1 MGSSSVAKKKK
12 KQKPKQGH
20 PARLQGDVISIER
33 AKVKRGL
40 DALAPQ
46 FTRWLEAQHGD
57 SELAPMVLAAVGE
70 TLSYYAEVIELRGV
84 TDFDPPQ
91 LFTVLNATIEFEEA
105 EDPDDGSGELREMVF
120 TAWTVYLDFLREN
133 DLWRGDPAG
142 LEWLL
147 ETINSDDPFSEHS
160 DAQLLDV
167 PESAEDA
174 VAEIGQMQVL
184 EMGRVLLAWA
194 TTKGHEHWNAGPGPK
209 YISQAAETA
218 RGLFS
223 KDIDTSS
230 RQHAA
235 SVVLSA
241 LESVGALDTATGA
254 VPERG
259 NNAEDLM
266 APGDVA
272 NYESKYSYLKA
283 VLDLLLAQPEQ
294 SAGESLEAWGL
305 SNLWLL
311 QAIDGQAQPV
321 AEDRSE
327 AFSEAGWAGAHHRME
342 LLRSLGLVSQGRAY
356 DIPGI
361 VRLALT
367 DLDADAQEQA
377 LGQAPGDQSVADP
390 FGFSLDEEEEPKRLK
405 RTEPYKGKVLQLKLT
420 LREAKP
426 PIWRR
431 VMVPA
436 DLNLADL
443 HDIIQI
449 SFDWSDTHLHQFY
462 GKNYKVSYGPQNP
475 HMKSDIDESTVL
487 LSKLFKQPKD
497 RLAYAYD
504 FGDDWRIGIEVEDV
518 LKADD
523 GQLPRC
529 IGGRRM
535 GPLEDSGG
543 ALNWNEMVEEL
554 KDEQPLTMMQDV
566 VPEDASLYPGED
578 FDPAVFSIE
587 EINENLDA
595 EF

>member
-1 MGSSSVAKKKK
+1 VAKKKK

-40 DALAPQ
+40 DALAVQ

-57 SELAPMVLAAVGE
+57 SELAPMVLAAVDE
-70 TLSYYAEVIELRGV
+70 TLGFYAEAIELRSV

-91 LFTVLNATIEFEEA
+91 LFTVLTATIEFEEA
-105 EDPDDGSGELREMVF
+105 EDPDDDSGELRDLVF

-133 DLWRGDPAG
+133 GLWDGDPAG

-147 ETINSDDPFSEHS
+147 ESINSDDPFNEPS
-160 DAQLLDV
+160 AKKPLDV
-167 PESAEDA
+167 PETAEAA
-174 VAEIGQMQVL
+174 VAEIAQMQVSK
-184 EMGRVLLAWA
+184 MGRVLLAWA
-194 TTKGHEHWNAGPGPK
+194 TTTGHVYWAAGPGPEF
-209 YISQAAETA
+209 IPQAAHTV
-218 RGLFS
+218 RGLFP
-223 KDIDTSS
+223 KDLDAPS
-230 RQHAA
+230 RNNVAA
-235 SVVLSA
+235 VLLSA
-241 LESVGALDTATGA
+241 LEMAGALDTKTAA
-254 VPERG
+254 VPEYG
-259 NNAEDLM
+259 NNARDFIAADTATSFES
-266 APGDVA
+266 
-272 NYESKYSYLKA
+272 NYAYLKT
-283 VLDLLLAQPEQ
+283 VLDLLLAQPERSDQ
-294 SAGESLEAWGL
+294 VGLESWGL
-305 SNLWLL
+305 ANLWLL
-311 QAIDGQAQPV
+311 EAVDGEAHSV
-321 AEDRSE
+321 AAARDELFPE
-327 AFSEAGWAGAHHRME
+327 AAWAGAHQRME
-342 LLRSLGLVSQGRAY
+342 LLRSLGLVNKGSTYG
-356 DIPGI
+356 IPGI

-367 DLDADAQEQA
+367 DLDSEEPGGDAPLE
-377 LGQAPGDQSVADP
+377 PDVADL
-390 FGFSLDEEEEPKRLK
+390 FAESEELQEEPKRLK

-518 LKADD
+518 LKTDD

-543 ALNWNEMVEEL
+543 ALTWNEMVEEL

-566 VPEDASLYPGED
+566 VPEDASLYPDED
-578 FDPAVFSIE
+578 FDPAVFSIA

>member
-1 MGSSSVAKKKK
+1 MAKKKK

-20 PARLQGDVISIER
+20 PARLQGDVLSMER

-70 TLSYYAEVIELRGV
+70 TLSYYAEAIELRGV

-91 LFTVLNATIEFEEA
+91 LFTVLNATIDFEEA
-105 EDPDDGSGELREMVF
+105 EDPDDDSGELRELVF

-133 DLWRGDPAG
+133 DLWTGDPVG

-147 ETINSDDPFSEHS
+147 ETINSDDPFSERS
-160 DAQLLDV
+160 DTKLLDV
-167 PESAEDA
+167 PESAEEA

-184 EMGRVLLAWA
+184 KMGRVLLTWA
-194 TTKGHEHWNAGPGPK
+194 TTKGHDYWNAGPGPK
-209 YISQAAETA
+209 YISQAAQAVHE
-218 RGLFS
+218 LFS

-230 RQHAA
+230 RQYAA
-235 SVVLSA
+235 SIVLSA
-241 LESVGALDTATGA
+241 LETAGALDTTTGA
-254 VPERG
+254 VPVHG
-259 NNAEDLM
+259 KNAHDLV
-266 APGDVA
+266 APEDVA
-272 NYESKYSYLKA
+272 NYESKYTYLKA

-294 SAGESLEAWGL
+294 SEGESLESWGL

-311 QAIDGQAQPV
+311 KAIDGEAQLV
-321 AEDRSE
+321 AEERSE
-327 AFSEAGWAGAHHRME
+327 TFSEAGWSGAHQRMA
-342 LLRSLGLVSQGRAY
+342 LLRSLGLAEEGRAY
-356 DIPGI
+356 TIPGI

-367 DLDADAQEQA
+367 DLDDDAQQPTQIEE
-377 LGQAPGDQSVADP
+377 STSHVTVDP
-390 FGFSLDEEEEPKRLK
+390 FELSFDEDEEPKRLK
-405 RTEPYKGKVLQLKLT
+405 RTEPYKGKVLQLKLA
-420 LREAKP
+420 LRDVKP

-431 VMVPA
+431 VLVPS

-449 SFDWSDTHLHQFY
+449 SFDWSDSHLHQFH
-462 GKNYKVSYGPQNP
+462 GPNYKVSYGPENP
-475 HMKSDIDESTVL
+475 YMKSDKDESTVL
-487 LSKLFKQPKD
+487 LSKLLKNPKD
-497 RLAYAYD
+497 RLSYSYD
-504 FGDDWRIGIEVEDV
+504 FGDDWRIGIVVEDV
-518 LKADD
+518 LKSVD

-543 ALNWNEMVEEL
+543 PWNWSDMVQEL
-554 KDEQPLTMMQDV
+554 KNDQPLTMMEDV
-566 VPEDASLYPGED
+566 LDEEGEPVPGED

-587 EINENLDA
+587 EINENLDR

>member
-1 MGSSSVAKKKK
+1 VAKKKK

-20 PARLQGDVISIER
+20 PARLQGDVVSIER

-70 TLSYYAEVIELRGV
+70 TLSYYAEAIELRGV

-91 LFTVLNATIEFEEA
+91 LFTVLNATIDFEEA
-105 EDPDDGSGELREMVF
+105 EDPDDDSGELRELVF

-160 DAQLLDV
+160 ETKLLDV

-174 VAEIGQMQVL
+174 LAEISQMQVL
-184 EMGRVLLAWA
+184 KMGRVLLTWA
-194 TTKGHEHWNAGPGPK
+194 TTTGHEYWNAGPGPK
-209 YISQAAETA
+209 YLSQAADA
-218 RGLFS
+218 VRGLFS
-223 KDIDTSS
+223 KGIDTPS
-230 RQHAA
+230 RQYAA

-241 LESVGALDTATGA
+241 LDAAGALDTTTGA
-254 VPERG
+254 VPEHG
-259 NNAEDLM
+259 KNARALLASGGVDT
-266 APGDVA
+266 
-272 NYESKYSYLKA
+272 YESKYTYLKA

-311 QAIDGQAQPV
+311 KAIDGEAQPV
-321 AEDRSE
+321 AEERSE
-327 AFSEAGWAGAHHRME
+327 AFSEAGWAGAHQRMD
-342 LLRSLGLVSQGRAY
+342 LLRSLGLVSPGVTY
-356 DIPGI
+356 DIPGV

-367 DLDADAQEQA
+367 DLDEDAQEQE
-377 LGQAPGDQSVADP
+377 LDQAAEDQTAADP

-405 RTEPYKGKVLQLKLT
+405 RTEPYQGKVLQLKLT

-431 VMVPA
+431 VLVPA

-449 SFDWSDTHLHQFY
+449 SFDWSDSHLHQFY

-475 HMKSDIDESTVL
+475 HMKSDIDESTVK

-518 LKADD
+518 LKSDD

-554 KDEQPLTMMQDV
+554 KNEQPLTMMQDV
-566 VPEDASLYPGED
+566 VPEDYALEPGED